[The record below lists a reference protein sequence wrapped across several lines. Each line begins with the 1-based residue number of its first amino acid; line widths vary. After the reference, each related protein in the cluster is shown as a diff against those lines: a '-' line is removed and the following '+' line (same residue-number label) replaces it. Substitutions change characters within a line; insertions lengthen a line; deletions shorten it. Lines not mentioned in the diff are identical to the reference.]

1 LIVETK
7 TRHSRKRWRLRSRS
21 SLIMATVLLQ
31 AVVIGLGWWGTMQLT
46 RVGLGSRVRERIV
59 DESSRAVTHLAGALA
74 RADTKTDPDEAQ
86 RLVEH
91 FRLPG
96 RTTMAVLDE
105 QGVVKFHPDI
115 DRQPGLEGAD
125 LGGTPVTLS
134 HGNEVILL
142 RDLRP
147 GTVVTGRAVLFGREC
162 FVSVRRTEKLGG
174 KIVAYQPVDGVEQA
188 EDRFVRGVMLWLGVA
203 GIAVLG
209 LTVFGSAY
217 LVRQYDTALMRFNVT
232 LNTEAE
238 DRTKRGMVIRN
249 AMVFGL
255 AKLADYRD
263 TDTGKHL
270 ERICGYCELLSREL
284 VGVHPEI
291 DRVWIERLRLASSM
305 HDIGKVGI
313 PDSILLKPGAFTP
326 SERRL
331 MEQHATIGADT
342 LIAIRDRVG
351 DDDLLNMSIQVALSH
366 HEKWDGTGYPS
377 GLVGEQIPLCARI
390 VALADMYDA
399 LTSKR
404 VYKDAMSH
412 GKAREIILA
421 NRGSHFDPAIVDAF
435 ERCEERFDIV
445 RQAGQPET
453 DAVELSFLQ
462 RTVAEVASMHR
473 SAA

>member
-1 LIVETK
+1 MEPRKTK
-7 TRHSRKRWRLRSRS
+7 TRRRWRLRTRS
-21 SLIMATVLLQ
+21 SLIVATVLLQ

-46 RVGLGSRVRERIV
+46 RVGLASRVRERIV
-59 DESSRAVTHLAGALA
+59 DENSRAVTHLAGVLSRDGVAA
-74 RADTKTDPDEAQ
+74 EAGEAQ

-91 FRLPG
+91 FQLPG
-96 RTTMAVLDE
+96 HTALAVLDAR
-105 QGVVKFHPDI
+105 GRVKYHPHLK
-115 DRQPGLEGAD
+115 RQPGLEGAD
-125 LGGTPVTLS
+125 IGGTPVTLS
-134 HGNEVILL
+134 PGNEVIML

-147 GTVVTGRAVLFGREC
+147 GTVLTGEAVLFGRRC
-162 FVSVRRTEKLGG
+162 VLSVRRTDGSG
-174 KIVAYQPVDGVEQA
+174 DKIIAYQSFEGVAQA

-209 LTVFGSAY
+209 LTIFGSIV
-217 LVRQYDTALMRFNVT
+217 LVRHYDTALMRFNHT
-232 LNTEAE
+232 LNLEAE
-238 DRTKRGMVIRN
+238 QRTKRAVAIRN
-249 AMVFGL
+249 ALVFGL

-284 VGVHPEI
+284 AGAHAEI
-291 DRVWIERLRLASSM
+291 DRAWIDRLKLASSM

-313 PDSILLKPGAFTP
+313 PDSILLKPGALTAC
-326 SERRL
+326 ERRL
-331 MEQHATIGADT
+331 METHATIGADT

-366 HEKWDGTGYPS
+366 HEKWNGTGYPS

-404 VYKDAMSH
+404 VYKDAIGH
-412 GKAREIILA
+412 AKAREIILA
-421 NRGSHFDPAIVDAF
+421 SRGTHFDPAVVDAF

-462 RTVAEVASMHR
+462 RTVEEIASERRH
-473 SAA
+473 AA